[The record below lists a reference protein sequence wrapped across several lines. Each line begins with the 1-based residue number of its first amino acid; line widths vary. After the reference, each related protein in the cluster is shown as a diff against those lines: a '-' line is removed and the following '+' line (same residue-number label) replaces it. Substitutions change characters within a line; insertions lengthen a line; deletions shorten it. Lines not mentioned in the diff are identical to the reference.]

1 MGILDSLGMIA
12 KNTPVGLVTS
22 AISTVLDRILPE
34 DPATRQAAAIEV
46 MKLQAEGTFEQKAEL
61 QTQAAQIGVN
71 QAEAAQGGTHFRDG
85 AGWVCVAGFALVVL
99 RPLIEWGAVLAGHP
113 VTLPAI
119 DTSETGPMLVAL
131 LGLGG
136 YHAAPAIVAAVKG
149 KA

>member
-1 MGILDSLGMIA
+1 VI
-12 KNTPVGLVTS
+12 
-22 AISTVLDRILPE
+22 
-34 DPATRQAAAIEV
+34 
-46 MKLQAEGTFEQKAEL
+46 
-61 QTQAAQIGVN
+61 
-71 QAEAAQGGTHFRDG
+71 
-85 AGWVCVAGFALVVL
+85 
-99 RPLIEWGAVLAGHP
+99 AGHP